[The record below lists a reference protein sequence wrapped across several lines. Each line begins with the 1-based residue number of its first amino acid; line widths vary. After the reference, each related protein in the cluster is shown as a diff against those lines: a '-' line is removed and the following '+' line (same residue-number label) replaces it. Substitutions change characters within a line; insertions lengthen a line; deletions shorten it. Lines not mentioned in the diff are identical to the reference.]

1 MDLDSPKKSMKSMR
15 SMAMGSMRSTKS
27 MKFVELTE
35 RLLLVLHH
43 MTTSLL
49 HNSKHGFHGFH
60 ESYGFEIHNPW
71 IRDGFG

>member
-1 MDLDSPKKSMKSMR
+1 MKSMR

-35 RLLLVLHH
+35 RLLVLHH

-60 ESYGFEIHNPW
+60 GSHGLGMDLDEQISNAMDF
-71 IRDGFG
+71 